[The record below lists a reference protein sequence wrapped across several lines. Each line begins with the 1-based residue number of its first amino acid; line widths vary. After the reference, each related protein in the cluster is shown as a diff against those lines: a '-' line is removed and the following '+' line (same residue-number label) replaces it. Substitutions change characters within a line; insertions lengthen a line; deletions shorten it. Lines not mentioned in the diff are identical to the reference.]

1 MVKAMRVLLV
11 AAGVLLT
18 TLAMAEDPPLPA
30 FHPALADATPV
41 VRVALVDSGV
51 NYQLDTINSRLA
63 RRVDDS
69 LIGYDFWDMDERP
82 FDAHPDAQ
90 GNVQRHGTRTASVLL
105 REATFVELVP
115 YRYPRPDMQRMRD
128 LVAHAAEHKVRII
141 GMPLG
146 GNLQEQWTAFE
157 AAAREHPDILFI
169 ISAGN
174 NGRDIDQTPV
184 YPAALD
190 LPNTLVV
197 TSADDFGQLARGSN
211 WGRRSVDYMV
221 PAEFVPVTRFD
232 GTSSVAAGSSYA
244 VPRVV
249 ALAARLVRDDAS
261 LSVPELLSII
271 RNRFA
276 NGAVPR
282 QLKSGFLYDPQYDS
296 QHEIEVSVT
305 TPWQGSDPLNN
316 ATLELPLD
324 VMVLDEQWNTGEV
337 SEVLEQAEALLMN
350 CGFRFA
356 DVQLR
361 QIRAPYYL
369 RDLETG
375 ASRTLMDAVRLSG
388 VQRKIAI
395 VFARDTRMST
405 PFDAEAFGKGNTR
418 SRPWLTD
425 TVWLTLAL
433 QDRDIALA
441 HELYHVLSNSGHHVQ
456 SGGNLMLS
464 RTTGNNRTLDPEQCE
479 LARINSLDAGLS
491 YRIDR

>member
-1 MVKAMRVLLV
+1 MAEAMRVLLV

-18 TLAMAEDPPLPA
+18 TLVLAGDPPLPA
-30 FHPALADATPV
+30 FHPAQSGETQA

-51 NYQLDTINSRLA
+51 NYQLDAISSRLA
-63 RRVDDS
+63 RRDDGS
-69 LIGYDFWDMDERP
+69 LIGYDFWDMDKLP
-82 FDAHPDAQ
+82 FDANPDAQ

-105 REATFVELVP
+105 REASFVELVP

-128 LVAHAAEHKVRII
+128 LVAHAAEHKVRIV
-141 GMPLG
+141 GLPLG
-146 GNLQEQWTAFE
+146 GNLQDEWTAFE
-157 AAAREHPDILFI
+157 AAARDHPQILFI

-211 WGRRSVDYMV
+211 WGRSSVDYMV
-221 PAEFVPVTRFD
+221 PAEFVPVIRFD
-232 GTSSVAAGSSYA
+232 GTSSMAAGSSYA
-244 VPRVV
+244 VPRVM
-249 ALAARLVRDDAS
+249 ALAARLIRDDPA
-261 LSVPELLSII
+261 LSVAGLLSAV
-271 RNRFA
+271 RSRFA
-276 NGAVPR
+276 NGAAPR
-282 QLKSGFLYDPQYDS
+282 QVGSGFLYDPQYDP
-296 QHEIEVSVT
+296 QQKIEVSET
-305 TPWQGSDPLNN
+305 SPWQASEALN
-316 ATLELPLD
+316 AAILELPLD
-324 VMVLDEQWNTGEV
+324 VMVLDEQWSKEEV
-337 SEVLEQAEALLMN
+337 SEVLEQAQDLLLN
-350 CGFRFA
+350 CGIRFV

-361 QIRAPYYL
+361 QISAPDYL

-388 VQRKIAI
+388 AQRRVAV

-418 SRPWLTD
+418 KRAWLTD
-425 TVWLTLAL
+425 SVWLTLAL

-441 HELYHVLSNSGHHVQ
+441 HELYHVLSNSGNHVQ
-456 SGGNLMLS
+456 TSGNLMLS
-464 RTTGNNRTLDPEQCE
+464 RTTGNNRTLDSEQCE
-479 LARINSLDAGLS
+479 LARSTSLDAGLS